1 MSILENI
8 FKSYKTALDSLSDE
22 ELYEISHLI
31 ETNDATGKNDN
42 AIKEFAEKHA
52 AKFDYTD
59 SIDHDD
65 KNTFIKK
72 LTEIEIGE
80 PEDVTYQRF
89 IIGVVKNAIT
99 SIASIIT
106 PRPNSPPPNSLPNQ
120 KSKSSQKSKT
130 TVVNK
135 FDLNNIRPL
144 SEQVKNRPPTIPP
157 ENNSSLPEI
166 LPPSYDAANKLP
178 PPVTQPI
185 IPGNP

>member
-22 ELYEISHLI
+22 ELHEISHLI
-31 ETNDATGKNDN
+31 ETNDAGKNDN

-59 SIDHDD
+59 SIDDDD

-89 IIGVVKNAIT
+89 IFNVLKNMASSIT
-99 SIASIIT
+99 SIATS
-106 PRPNSPPPNSLPNQ
+106 PRPN
-120 KSKSSQKSKT
+120 SSQKSKT
-130 TVVNK
+130 STQSRQFNK
-135 FDLNNIRPL
+135 NGVPIVSVDLSKL
-144 SEQVKNRPPTIPP
+144 DLLKKQVKNPNPLIPP
-157 ENNSSLPEI
+157 AENKTNTSVLPFLSSTFAD
-166 LPPSYDAANKLP
+166 SDKP
-178 PPVTQPI
+178 PPP
-185 IPGNP
+185 PP